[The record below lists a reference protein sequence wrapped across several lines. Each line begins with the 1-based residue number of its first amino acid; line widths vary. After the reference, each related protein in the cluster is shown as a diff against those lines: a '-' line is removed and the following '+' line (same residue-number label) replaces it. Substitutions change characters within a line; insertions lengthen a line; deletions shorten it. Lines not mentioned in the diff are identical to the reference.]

1 MTIERWEQVKDLL
14 HQALPLAPEQRA
26 HFLNDACSSDDVL
39 RAEVESLLLADE
51 GIRSNFMQSPW
62 LADELSAADPD
73 RRGAV
78 GALEAG
84 QVFAQRFQLVRRL
97 GEGGMGQ
104 VWLAEQISPVR
115 RQVALK
121 LIKAGMYDEAVVQ
134 RFQSERQSLAIM
146 DHPAIAKVFDAG
158 TTPQGQPYFVM
169 EYVPGLPI
177 TDYCD
182 QKKLKISDRLELFL
196 QVCEGVQHAH
206 QKAIIHRDLKPA
218 NILVVEVDGKPVPK
232 IIDFGLAKAT
242 TPPVAGETIFTQLG
256 HFMGT
261 PGYMSPEQADPDV
274 ADIDTRSDVY
284 SLGVVLYVLLAGSQ
298 PFETKPGQKQPL
310 DELLRKLRQEEPPGP
325 STKVGADRETAA
337 ATAEVRSTEP
347 RQLVRVLRG
356 DLDWITMKALE
367 KDRARRY
374 GAPSELAA
382 DDIVRYLKH
391 EPVGARP
398 ASAGYK
404 LQKYA
409 RRHRAAVLAAAGLVL
424 LLAAFTVLQT
434 LQLRRITR
442 ERDRAT
448 HERDR
453 ATRITDF
460 MTGMFKVSD
469 PSEARGN
476 SVTAREIL
484 DKASKETGT
493 GLAKDPEVQAQMMQ
507 VMATTYLNLG
517 LNARAHE
524 LAKHALDARMNL
536 LGPNDAKTLES
547 MNQLGRVLDHEGR
560 EAEAEK
566 LVREALAGERRL
578 VGSDDPLTIDTM
590 SSLAWIVQA
599 QGRFDEAEKLTREVI
614 EAATR
619 RMGPES
625 NPVLGA
631 MNSLSGDLWNEG
643 RYAEAEQEYRRLL
656 EIERH
661 VLGPDHPGTLNVMSN
676 LALTIQAEG
685 RLSEA
690 EQIYRDSLATE
701 HRVLGSEH
709 PSTLGTMSNLAGL
722 LNNEGRHAEAEKLYR
737 ETLAIQLRTIGPE
750 HPRTLLTQSEL
761 ADELFGEGQVHEA
774 ERLNRETLTAMV
786 RVIGPEHPSTLVC
799 KSSLAKDLVAEGRYA
814 EAEKIAREAFDAE
827 LRTLGPQHP
836 YTLYALQ
843 QLGTAMAYTH
853 RYAEASKLFRDAI
866 EQQDSSKGQ
875 GDRFSVW
882 YSFACVAVAA
892 NHGDDALQYLR
903 EAIKRGY
910 KDVDGMTADDNL
922 KSLRQNPHFLEL
934 VAELKRPATTVQ
946 IRYCPMAMAFSASC
960 MLRGHA
966 GDRVAPCQGSS
977 ETPTLSR
984 RSCHASAV
992 SDPTFRLN
1000 PPRIAADRERTSV
1013 AILSN
1018 GTTTSTARRA
1028 IASRGIPKTTQLAS
1042 S

>member
-1 MTIERWEQVKDLL
+1 MTVDRWERVKDLL
-14 HQALPLAPEQRA
+14 HQALPLDHEQRDR
-26 HFLNDACSSDDVL
+26 FLKDACSCDDEL

-51 GIRSNFMQSPW
+51 GIRSSFMQSP
-62 LADELSAADPD
+62 LQTDELGGSV
-73 RRGAV
+73 V
-78 GALEAG
+78 GRLEPG
-84 QVFAQRFQLVRRL
+84 QIFAQRFRLVRKL

-104 VWLAEQISPVR
+104 VWLAEQTSPVR

-134 RFQSERQSLAIM
+134 RFQAERQSLAIM

-158 TTPQGQPYFVM
+158 ATPQGQPYFVM

-177 TDYCD
+177 TEYGD
-182 QKKLKISDRLELFL
+182 QKKLTIPDRLELFI

-206 QKAIIHRDLKPA
+206 QKAVIHRDLKPA
-218 NILVVEVDGKPVPK
+218 NILVVEVDGKPVPR

-242 TPPVAGETIFTQLG
+242 APDLAGGTISTQFG
-256 HFMGT
+256 HFIGT
-261 PGYMSPEQADPDV
+261 PGYMSPEQADPAV
-274 ADIDTRSDVY
+274 QDIDTRTDVY
-284 SLGVVLYVLLAGSQ
+284 SLGVVLYILLAGSQ
-298 PFETKPGQKQPL
+298 PFETKQRPKQPV
-310 DELLRKLRQEEPPGP
+310 DELLRKLREEEPPSP
-325 STKVGADRETAA
+325 SAKVGADRDASVAA
-337 ATAEVRSTEP
+337 SNARGSDP
-347 RQLVRVLRG
+347 RQLVNMLRG

-382 DDIVRYLKH
+382 DIRRYLSH

-398 ASAGYK
+398 ASASYK

-409 RRHRAAVLAAAGLVL
+409 RRHRAAVFVAAGLVL
-424 LLAAFTVLQT
+424 LLAAFSVLQAT
-434 LQLRRITR
+434 QLRRITR

-448 HERDR
+448 RERDR

-484 DKASKETGT
+484 DKASKEMGT

-524 LAKHALDARMNL
+524 LAKHAFDARTNL
-536 LGPNDAKTLES
+536 LGPNDPKTFES
-547 MNQLGRVLDHEGR
+547 MSQLGLILDHEGH

-566 LVREALAGERRL
+566 LEREALAGERRVL
-578 VGSDDPLTIDTM
+578 GSDDPLTIQTM
-590 SSLAWIVQA
+590 SILAWIVQA

-619 RMGPES
+619 RLGAES
-625 NPVLGA
+625 TAVLGA
-631 MNSLSGDLWNEG
+631 MNSLGGDLWNQG

-656 EIERH
+656 EIDRH
-661 VLGPDHPGTLNVMSN
+661 VLGPDHPQTLNVMSD
-676 LALTIQAEG
+676 LALAIQTEG

-690 EQIYRDSLATE
+690 EQIYRESLATE
-701 HRVLGSEH
+701 RRVLGPEH
-709 PSTLGTMSNLAGL
+709 LYTLGTASNLAGL
-722 LNNEGRHAEAEKLYR
+722 LATEGRYLEAENLYQ

-761 ADELFGEGQVHEA
+761 ADELFGEGHVHEA

-786 RVIGPEHPSTLVC
+786 RIIGPEHPSTLVC

-814 EAEKIAREAFDAE
+814 EAEQIAQDAFQIE

-836 YTLYALQ
+836 YTLDALQ
-843 QLGTAMAYTH
+843 QLGTAMGYTH
-853 RYAEASKLFRDAI
+853 RYAEASKLFRDMI
-866 EQQDSSKGQ
+866 EKQDSSKGQ

-882 YSFACVAVAA
+882 YSFASVAVAA
-892 NHGDDALQYLR
+892 DHPDDALQYLR
-903 EAIKRGY
+903 EAIQRGY
-910 KDVDGMTADDNL
+910 KDADGLTADNNL
-922 KSLRQNPHFLEL
+922 KSLRQNPHFQEL
-934 VAELKRPATTVQ
+934 VAGLKHPPAGV
-946 IRYCPMAMAFSASC
+946 
-960 MLRGHA
+960 
-966 GDRVAPCQGSS
+966 
-977 ETPTLSR
+977 
-984 RSCHASAV
+984 
-992 SDPTFRLN
+992 
-1000 PPRIAADRERTSV
+1000 RT
-1013 AILSN
+1013 
-1018 GTTTSTARRA
+1018 
-1028 IASRGIPKTTQLAS
+1028 Q
-1042 S
+1042 